1 MEQPKTH
8 WKKLHNPDYI
18 GAYTLM
24 DGQLHEMVV
33 SIASIAREKVI
44 GADGKKDEC
53 TVAKLYGQK
62 PFILNATNQKTLTK
76 LFDSPYIED
85 WVNRPFT
92 IYVSKVR
99 IAGES
104 VDALRIRPEHPKPP
118 QLPELTPQHE
128 KWAGAIEALKSG
140 KTTIE
145 AIRKAFILSQQNEQL
160 LINATTTV

>member
-1 MEQPKTH
+1 MEQKTH

-33 SIASIAREKVI
+33 TIASVSRKPVI
-44 GADGKKDEC
+44 GADGKKEEC
-53 TVAKLYGQK
+53 TVAQLHGQK

-76 LFDSPYIED
+76 LFGSPYIED

-92 IYVSKVR
+92 LYVAKVR
-99 IAGES
+99 IAGET

-118 QLPELTPQHE
+118 QLPELTPIHE
-128 KWAGAIEALKSG
+128 KWAGAKEALHGG

-145 AIRKAFILSQQNEQL
+145 AIKAKYILSPENEKAL
-160 LINATTTV
+160 ATV